1 MLRTESSLEN
11 KTAFGAYVVDRNERK
26 ERQATILA
34 TGSEVSL
41 AMEAQKILS
50 EKGINAVVVSMPC
63 WELFDRQEDNYK
75 KDVLGTAPR
84 VAVEAAS
91 GFGWEKY
98 VGENGRIIAM
108 NGFGASGP
116 ADRLYEHFGIT
127 VENIVKAVENL
138 VQK

>member
-1 MLRTESSLEN
+1 
-11 KTAFGAYVVDRNERK
+11 
-26 ERQATILA
+26 
-34 TGSEVSL
+34 
-41 AMEAQKILS
+41 MEAQKILS